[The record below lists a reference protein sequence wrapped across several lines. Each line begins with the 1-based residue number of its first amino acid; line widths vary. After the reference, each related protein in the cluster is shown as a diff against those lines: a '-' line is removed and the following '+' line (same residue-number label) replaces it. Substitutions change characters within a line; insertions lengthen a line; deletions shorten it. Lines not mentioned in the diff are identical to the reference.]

1 MQRGCVVQR
10 LRDLRQFGR
19 TSLLRALIPVAIG
32 LFLVACG
39 SSVKVGPIDYNVDP
53 AQAVGDLKTAVEQ
66 ARAEDV
72 NVLSPTWFDKA
83 EDTNAEA
90 AALLKQSNDLRDML
104 ETAQLG
110 QAQLAQARK
119 FADVAKR
126 ELAGPFEAREA
137 AMNAG
142 APKMY
147 PAEFESVERRF
158 LDLGKSIED
167 NDIKDARKD
176 GQVVEKRFRELELR
190 AIKEHTLGQARRLI
204 ADAEQ
209 KRAQKLA
216 PQSLGE
222 AQKALAE
229 TEAYITQNPYSPEI
243 QLRAD
248 NVLRTAEHIHIV
260 LAEVEKWSN
269 RTVEASVLAVEK
281 AIVDIASLASGED
294 AALRVQPLDKHFKS
308 VTERVRVMRD
318 SQRFLNTEVSNLQ
331 VELDKVGQQQQEQ
344 EARQARNARVNRIIT
359 LFEAQEADVYR
370 QGETLLIRLKGLN
383 FEVGKAYIQP
393 QHYPLLTKLQ
403 NAMNILGSY
412 RAVVEGHTDLT
423 GSLSSNRILSQR
435 RAQAVADW
443 LINSGVIT
451 KGGVT
456 VIGYGPDKPIAPN
469 NTAEGRR
476 LNRRIDVILVLR

>member
-1 MQRGCVVQR
+1 
-10 LRDLRQFGR
+10 
-19 TSLLRALIPVAIG
+19 
-32 LFLVACG
+32 
-39 SSVKVGPIDYNVDP
+39 
-53 AQAVGDLKTAVEQ
+53 
-66 ARAEDV
+66 
-72 NVLSPTWFDKA
+72 
-83 EDTNAEA
+83 
-90 AALLKQSNDLRDML
+90 
-104 ETAQLG
+104 
-110 QAQLAQARK
+110 
-119 FADVAKR
+119 
-126 ELAGPFEAREA
+126 
-137 AMNAG
+137 
-142 APKMY
+142 
-147 PAEFESVERRF
+147 
-158 LDLGKSIED
+158 
-167 NDIKDARKD
+167 
-176 GQVVEKRFRELELR
+176 LELR

-269 RTVEASVLAVEK
+269 RTVEASVLAFEK